1 MNKLIITP
9 MWKENFFSWEREMV
23 LRRCALENWATFRF
37 DWLIGPGQTK
47 ISNVHT
53 ALLLGSF
60 FYNFFTLVCVCLVNI
75 YTKWINILGILF
87 LSLSFVLSPSLSMVM
102 IMALR
107 GMDEMLNIDPVW
119 GVLFLFINLL
129 LLLLPNKH

>member
-1 MNKLIITP
+1 MAPAKPKFP
-9 MWKENFFSWEREMV
+9 MYILLYYWE
-23 LRRCALENWATFRF
+23 A
-37 DWLIGPGQTK
+37 
-47 ISNVHT
+47 
-53 ALLLGSF
+53 F

-107 GMDEMLNIDPVW
+107 GMDEMLNIDPV
-119 GVLFLFINLL
+119 
-129 LLLLPNKH
+129 